1 MKGLCEESN
10 SMSSDQANYGGPSK
24 SVFERLDD
32 AIAFLVHDLGVNV
45 VQLKDRADVYD
56 HIHSVTKTLADAVNK
71 KKIQNLDC
79 IKK

>member
-1 MKGLCEESN
+1 MKSGQTLCEGAS
-10 SMSSDQANYGGPSK
+10 Q

-32 AIAFLVHDLGVNV
+32 AIAFLVHDLGINV

-56 HIHSVTKTLADAVNK
+56 HIHSVTKTLADSVNK

-79 IKK
+79 QKK